1 METLHLQGI
10 GKHPAKR
17 VKDLEIGDVI
27 VWNYGYKSIFRGIV
41 KETKTQIIAKLF
53 NEESRYHERRMSK
66 EKLVG
71 IKVTNKL

>member
-10 GKHPAKR
+10 GKRPAKR

-41 KETKTQIIAKLF
+41 KETKTQIIARLWNTEDLK
-53 NEESRYHERRMSK
+53 YYERRMNK

-71 IKVTNKL
+71 IKVS